1 MWLNKLKIAII
12 EKNTKDIDLLVETMP
27 MFDDIEDMQSAAHLL
42 KEANIL
48 MMTLKDETA
57 DSLSKIKK
65 TKDFM
70 NSTHSTDSSFFDS
83 KA

>member
-1 MWLNKLKIAII
+1 
-12 EKNTKDIDLLVETMP
+12 
-27 MFDDIEDMQSAAHLL
+27 
-42 KEANIL
+42 